1 MTSSKPRRWNI
12 KKTVKRTVSNVVKKV
27 LRRIASPRTSDESSN
42 SENDTNNA
50 TAPQE
55 NHSVTSPATALV
67 APRLPQVYESFVSTM
82 VDDRD
87 PWSGQD
93 LVGEVLA
100 VTLSELSPLDLTN
113 IHFQDDLFT
122 VDKTEIADA
131 HEEDATITD
140 STEEQFLG
148 TESDIMD
155 AESENIDTKYTAAG
169 TDDIEEDLP
178 PSKRHKKD
186 FRHHEIPSP
195 APRGL
200 KRNRPST
207 AFPSDQPDICPA
219 REISFCPFNHTF
231 SLRVIRPARKKMIAI
246 PTRAQRDNRPRSPR
260 DDATLPASASPTRTP
275 SRFILA
281 RELDDSDGDISMC
294 KSDSRPHPFF
304 ATEMAARN
312 SMTVCDRYLTQDN
325 ATLPSAGSSS
335 LSSSSVIQNI
345 QYQGSHDSS
354 TCSLQGNTTGVSQSD
369 GPPLCRPITLL
380 SDLVKVNETLD
391 NLRLETERHTRNID
405 VLTALLNIHSWI
417 MEVSQQL
424 SKLGLDASLPILPFP
439 SDLKAPS
446 TKEITTETTPPP
458 LTGRNRP
465 PLTLADLELPEV
477 QHTQDQHQQESKFYD
492 MWTQHVGFPPF
503 GAQDSPSESL
513 THQDQDQPHRDR
525 QSCMQQ
531 ALDRINMVGNTQVL
545 SPEQLR
551 PRWNHLQSFH
561 QRDLN
566 ARHERVLFN
575 NQGTPLQI
583 LHLTN
588 QNSRPQ
594 YCWNQD
600 APKHNST
607 IQMQH
612 CYHHA
617 LRTQARFQSNLNL
630 PNLYNANSNIQE
642 HEFGNHT
649 VQLDYG
655 VQGGVQARLQGDDD
669 CAEFFLPSE
678 FDLWA

>member
-1 MTSSKPRRWNI
+1 M
-12 KKTVKRTVSNVVKKV
+12 
-27 LRRIASPRTSDESSN
+27 
-42 SENDTNNA
+42 
-50 TAPQE
+50 
-55 NHSVTSPATALV
+55 
-67 APRLPQVYESFVSTM
+67 APRPSQVYESSVSTM
-82 VDDRD
+82 VDDRN
-87 PWSGQD
+87 PWSDQD

-100 VTLSELSPLDLTN
+100 VTLSRLSPLDLTN

-122 VDKTEIADA
+122 VDKTDIADA

-140 STEEQFLG
+140 STEEKFSG
-148 TESDIMD
+148 TEGDIMD
-155 AESENIDTKYTAAG
+155 AKSETIDIKYTAAG
-169 TDDIEEDLP
+169 TYDIEEDLP
-178 PSKRHKKD
+178 PANCHKKD
-186 FRHHEIPSP
+186 CRHHEIPSP

-200 KRNRPST
+200 KHNRPST

-231 SLRVIRPARKKMIAI
+231 FLKSYSPPRKKMIAI
-246 PTRAQRDNRPRSPR
+246 PTRAQRDSLGRPRSPR
-260 DDATLPASASPTRTP
+260 GDATLPASASPTRTP
-275 SRFILA
+275 SRYILA
-281 RELDDSDGDISMC
+281 RELDDNDGDIRQHYRGLS
-294 KSDSRPHPFF
+294 KRWTAALLPHNTVIRPG
-304 ATEMAARN
+304 EGQR
-312 SMTVCDRYLTQDN
+312 
-325 ATLPSAGSSS
+325 
-335 LSSSSVIQNI
+335 
-345 QYQGSHDSS
+345 
-354 TCSLQGNTTGVSQSD
+354 
-369 GPPLCRPITLL
+369 
-380 SDLVKVNETLD
+380 TLD

-477 QHTQDQHQQESKFYD
+477 QHTQDQHQQKPKFYD

-503 GAQDSPSESL
+503 GAQDSSSEGL
-513 THQDQDQPHRDR
+513 THQDQDQSHRDC

-531 ALDRINMVGNTQVL
+531 ALDRVNMVGNTQVL

-561 QRDLN
+561 QRALN
-566 ARHERVLFN
+566 ARHERILFN

-588 QNSRPQ
+588 QNSRSQ

-600 APKHNST
+600 VPKHNST

-612 CYHHA
+612 YYHHA
-617 LRTQARFQSNLNL
+617 LRTQARFQSNLNFL
-630 PNLYNANSNIQE
+630 NLYDANSNIQE

-655 VQGGVQARLQGDDD
+655 VQGGAQAIIQGEDD
-669 CAEFFLPSE
+669 CAEFFPPSE